1 MTTPISSHSPARI
14 RDPSTL
20 DAKTTSTKTSQTQAT
35 TFTRPLTHTQTQ
47 TNLATATNVQV
58 GQKRQPDAVPM
69 TGKRTL
75 NDAQLKAMGCEILNL
90 YQDKV
95 IGTGGRR
102 LAVKED
108 DVKWSIRGA
117 DVRNLVVHTDDGLIQ
132 LRPDGMPTRNISV
145 PIQSWEGLELGMTR
159 VLTELRAMEKPQ
171 KPAGANA
178 TANVSAP

>member
-1 MTTPISSHSPARI
+1 MTTPISSHGPARI
-14 RDPSTL
+14 RDQSTF
-20 DAKTTSTKTSQTQAT
+20 DAKTTSTRTSQIQTT
-35 TFTRPLTHTQTQ
+35 TFTRPQTQTQ
-47 TNLATATNVQV
+47 TNVATATNVQV
-58 GQKRQPDAVPM
+58 GQKQQPTVAPM

-75 NDAQLKAMGCEILNL
+75 NDDQLRAMGCEILNL

-102 LAVKED
+102 LAFKED

-132 LRPDGMPTRNISV
+132 LRPDGMPMRNISV

-159 VLTELRAMEKPQ
+159 VLTALRTVEKPQ
-171 KPAGANA
+171 KPASANA

>member
-1 MTTPISSHSPARI
+1 MTTPISGHSPARI
-14 RDPSTL
+14 REHAAL
-20 DAKTTSTKTSQTQAT
+20 DAKTTSTKTSQTQAA
-35 TFTRPLTHTQTQ
+35 TFTRPQTR
-47 TNLATATNVQV
+47 TNTATTTNVQV

-75 NDAQLKAMGCEILNL
+75 NDAQLKAMGREILNL

-102 LAVKED
+102 MAFKED

-117 DVRNLVVHTDDGLIQ
+117 DVGNLVVHTDDGLIQ
-132 LRPDGMPTRNISV
+132 LRPDGMPTRNVSV

-159 VLTELRAMEKPQ
+159 VLTCLRTVEKPQ
-171 KPAGANA
+171 KLAGANA
-178 TANVSAP
+178 STNISAP

>member
-1 MTTPISSHSPARI
+1 MTTPISSHGPARI
-14 RDPSTL
+14 RDQSTF
-20 DAKTTSTKTSQTQAT
+20 DAKTTSTKTSQTQTT
-35 TFTRPLTHTQTQ
+35 TFTRPQTQTQ
-47 TNLATATNVQV
+47 TQTQANIATATNVQV
-58 GQKRQPDAVPM
+58 GQKQQPAVAPM

-75 NDAQLKAMGCEILNL
+75 SDAQLRAMGCEILNL

-102 LAVKED
+102 LAFKED

-159 VLTELRAMEKPQ
+159 VLTGLRTVEKPQ
-171 KPAGANA
+171 KPA